1 MRRFGKGRPRL
12 QPGSSSVDGELE
24 RWRVTILE
32 WYAWLTAFACLVI
45 AGLGARAPLVGIP
58 RESYVLVAAALA
70 AVGLSRG
77 LAFRLRA
84 ALLLAV
90 MYIGG
95 SLPLF
100 VSGTATPN
108 GMVALCALAVLA
120 TALLGR
126 NWGVTAAALGSVTLF
141 GAGALLRRGVIFR
154 PPLWSTAA
162 DIALP
167 MVAFR
172 IATVYLALCLLLVL
186 CLGSLLQ
193 RSEQL
198 LLEKVVALDQVS
210 RERDEKERAQR
221 ELALRD
227 EALHRAREIETLG
240 RLAGCAAHDLNN
252 ALTVVTG
259 HASLARAFPGDR
271 RVAEEALAA
280 IDAATAG
287 AVSTTRQLR
296 AFSQQARRPP
306 QALSLGEQVER
317 AAGMLERLFPPGI
330 SVQTEIQAA
339 PEVWADEGTVQ
350 RVVTNLAMNAR
361 DAMYEGGT
369 LRLRVRPARGEEL
382 PSELRDG
389 GGFVLLEVEDSGSGM
404 DVDTLAKVFEPFF
417 TTKGNAGTGLGL
429 ASVRDMVAELGGSV
443 EVMSRLAQGTRFRV
457 FWKKAEPSA
466 ERGQSLRP
474 DSQLAG
480 TRVLIVDDDPLV
492 RRLLVRVLELSGC
505 TVLDAPDVSAALPLI
520 RQSEQPTDLLIT
532 DCAMPG
538 PPARSLVDEYRAR
551 NSAGRVL
558 MCSGFAP
565 EEAAPLLRIV
575 DGYLQK
581 PFSSESLLKAAG
593 AALAAGPALIR
604 SEP

>member
-1 MRRFGKGRPRL
+1 M
-12 QPGSSSVDGELE
+12 
-24 RWRVTILE
+24 TILE
-32 WYAWLTAFACLVI
+32 WCAWLSAFASLVV
-45 AGLGARAPLVGIP
+45 AGLGGKAPLLGVP
-58 RESYVLVAAALA
+58 RESYLIVAVAALA
-70 AVGLSRG
+70 TGLARG
-77 LAFRLRA
+77 LVFRVRA
-84 ALLLAV
+84 PLLLAV
-90 MYIGG
+90 LYIGG

-100 VSGTATPN
+100 VTGAATPN

-126 NWGVTAAALGSVTLF
+126 SWGVIAAGLGSATLF
-141 GAGALLRRGVIFR
+141 GAGLLLRRGAISR
-154 PPLWSTAA
+154 PPEWSTVS

-172 IATVYLALCLLLVL
+172 IATVYLALCLLLVI
-186 CLGSLLQ
+186 CLSSLLRQ
-193 RSEQL
+193 SERL
-198 LLEKVVALDQVS
+198 LLEKVAALEQAG
-210 RERDEKERAQR
+210 RERDEKEYAQR

-227 EALHRAREIETLG
+227 EALHRARELETLG

-259 HASLARAFPGDR
+259 HSSLARAFPGDPQIT
-271 RVAEEALAA
+271 EEALAA

-317 AAGMLERLFPPGI
+317 TAGMLVRLFPAGI

-339 PEVWADEGTVQ
+339 PEIWADEGTVQ
-350 RVVTNLAMNAR
+350 RVVTNLAINAR

-369 LRLRVRPARGEEL
+369 LQLRVRPALEEEL
-382 PSELRDG
+382 PSALRDA

-404 DVDTLAKVFEPFF
+404 TADTLAKVFEPFF
-417 TTKGNAGTGLGL
+417 TTKGKAGTGLGL

-443 EVMSRLAQGTRFRV
+443 EVTSQLARGTRFSV
-457 FWKKAEPSA
+457 FWKKAEHSA
-466 ERGQSLRP
+466 QRGQSLQP
-474 DSQLAG
+474 DSALAG
-480 TRVLIVDDDPLV
+480 VRVLIVDDDPLV
-492 RRLLVRVLELSGC
+492 RGLLVRILKLSGC
-505 TVLDAPDVSAALPLI
+505 AVLDAPDVSAALPLI
-520 RQSEQPTDLLIT
+520 RQGAKPTDLLIT

-538 PPARSLVDEYRAR
+538 PPARSLVDEYRAT
-551 NSAGRVL
+551 NGAGRVL

-565 EEAAPLLRIV
+565 EEAAPLMRIV

-581 PFSSESLLKAAG
+581 PFSAESLLKAAG
-593 AALAAGPALIR
+593 AALAAGRTLVRPEL
-604 SEP
+604 